1 MKDPQEPLP
10 AFGSDEFPAEERDD
24 LAVDFDEDFVDASD
38 EETAVASPG
47 GSASRPRR
55 TLQRKEEIESRA
67 SQDVGADEFFV
78 VGRYEVHQAIASGGM
93 ASVHL
98 GRLRGA
104 AGFSRTVAIK
114 RMHRHFAQ
122 DPDFEAMFTDE
133 ARLAARVQH
142 PNVLSTVDVVSAEG
156 ELLLIMEYVHGEAL
170 SLLLHEM
177 EKNGEKLPPELTVS
191 ILSGVLHGLHAA
203 HNAVDRYARLLGLV
217 HRDVSPQNIMV
228 GVDGIARV
236 LDFGIAKAAD
246 CLHTTRDGQVRG
258 KAAYMAPEQ
267 LYGENVDRRT
277 DVYSAGVVLW
287 EMLVGQRMFDDSD
300 QAALLKIAEAKIE
313 PPSARIS
320 GLSPAFDRV
329 TMRALQKD
337 RRDRYPSALEMAE
350 ALETCAR
357 VATRTDVRQWVERL
371 AGEAL
376 SERAVKV
383 ANVEAVGDSQPP
395 TARSNPSGRTG
406 SGGRVELT
414 TTRGLSTHHRL
425 AASARRTKVL
435 AAFGGGALL
444 ASLGFGVWFFQGG
457 RAGRSPSLP
466 DRSALS
472 PTSGPSTPSL
482 ADSVPAQ
489 PESERQSDT
498 TVVSVESLPYVGPPA
513 AAANPTTQTPKAT
526 SRGTSKTRTS
536 TGGVNT
542 RKPTRP
548 KPAKPKPNCD
558 PPYTIDAS
566 GTKRFKI
573 ECF

>member
-1 MKDPQEPLP
+1 MKDPNEPLP
-10 AFGSDEFPAEERDD
+10 AFGSDEFPAEERDE
-24 LAVDFDEDFVDASD
+24 LAVEFDEDFVDASE

-55 TLQRKEEIESRA
+55 TLQRKEEIDARA
-67 SQDVGADEFFV
+67 SQDVGANQIFV

-104 AGFSRTVAIK
+104 AGFSRMVAIK

-156 ELLLIMEYVHGEAL
+156 ELLLIMEYVHGEAM

-177 EKNGEKLPPELTVS
+177 EKNGERLPPELTVS
-191 ILSGVLHGLHAA
+191 ILSGVLHGLQAA
-203 HNAVDRYARLLGLV
+203 HDAVDRFGRPLGLV

-313 PPSARIS
+313 PPSSRVK

-337 RRDRYPSALEMAE
+337 RRDRYPTALEMAE

-357 VATRTDVRQWVERL
+357 VATRTEVRQWVERL

-376 SERAVKV
+376 EERAVKV

-395 TARSNPSGRTG
+395 GARSVPSGRPKADG
-406 SGGRVELT
+406 VPELT
-414 TTRGLSTHHRL
+414 TTRGLSTHQRL
-425 AASARRTKVL
+425 AASARRTRVL

-444 ASLGFGVWFFQGG
+444 ASLGFGAWFFGGG
-457 RAGRSPSLP
+457 RTALAPSQL

-472 PTSGPSTPSL
+472 PKSGPSAQSPEAS
-482 ADSVPAQ
+482 DSAS
-489 PESERQSDT
+489 ESRSDT
-498 TVVSVESLPYVGPPA
+498 AVVSVESLPYAEPSA
-513 AAANPTTQTPKAT
+513 AAKKLAPATKKKAT
-526 SRGTSKTRTS
+526 ARASSKARKPASRAS
-536 TGGVNT
+536 TGKAV
-542 RKPTRP
+542 RP
-548 KPAKPKPNCD
+548 KPSKPKPNCD
-558 PPYTIDAS
+558 PPYTIDSS